1 MNKTDKS
8 DTDSLLFR
16 GGQDFI
22 PVREEKG
29 SEKMR

>member
-1 MNKTDKS
+1 MNKTDMS

-22 PVREEKG
+22 PVLEEKG
-29 SEKMR
+29 IEGM